1 MAHTPSKSKP
11 ISYAD
16 AVRTFNDQ
24 EVQDDIN
31 DACSKLAQA
40 MSAMM
45 DKFDSIAKQV
55 HTIDLLRANPP
66 LKPRWDS
73 MRKDLADLLW
83 QFRTNSNII
92 SGRLKLFSSTVLP
105 MAARNVDRRSGRS
118 PYQAESLQVLQTY
131 MSISAEQAALS
142 RSLIERVFRL
152 SAQIIAFLTEFTR
165 LATHRATSGQKEMS
179 DLAQRLSELETQMQQ
194 LFQTSYE
201 VTADATHLA
210 FTSSRLV
217 ASSGRPAGR
226 SKVTRRPVVLDGDL
240 TNIGRAYEHTDR
252 KRNEVAHAQYAAQ
265 LRQSRTDPLAA
276 AQAMLCAFLLDE
288 LLTSE
293 SGLSLFLSIWSRL
306 HRDCNDVYQWIAN
319 PAHTATPVAISCF
332 MEQHCNL
339 YSPFAAG
346 LDFYAAGVDPA
357 LCPSEHRDS
366 R

>member
-1 MAHTPSKSKP
+1 MAHAPSKSKP

-40 MSAMM
+40 MNAMM
-45 DKFDSIAKQV
+45 AKFDSIAKQM

-83 QFRTNSNII
+83 QFRTNSTMI
-92 SGRLKLFSSTVLP
+92 SGRLKLLP
-105 MAARNVDRRSGRS
+105 LAARNVDRRSGRS
-118 PYQAESLQVLQTY
+118 PHQAESLQVLQTY

-142 RSLIERVFRL
+142 RSLVERVFRL

-165 LATHRATSGQKEMS
+165 LATHRATSGRKEMS

-240 TNIGRAYEHTDR
+240 ANIGRAYEHTDC

-265 LRQSRTDPLAA
+265 LRQDRTDPLAA
-276 AQAMLCAFLLDE
+276 AHAMLCAFLLDE

-306 HRDCNDVYQWIAN
+306 HRDCNDVYQWITN
-319 PAHTATPVAISCF
+319 PTQTATPAAISCF
-332 MEQHCNL
+332 MEQRCNL
-339 YSPFAAG
+339 YTPFAGG

-357 LCPSEHRDS
+357 LCASEHRDS